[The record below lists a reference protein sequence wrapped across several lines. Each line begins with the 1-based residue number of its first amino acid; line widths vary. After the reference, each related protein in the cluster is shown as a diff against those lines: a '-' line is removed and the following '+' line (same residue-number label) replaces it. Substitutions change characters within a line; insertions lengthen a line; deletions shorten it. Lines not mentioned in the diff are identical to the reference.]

1 MSTFSLAN
9 GRAFRVGFLLIDG
22 FSLLTYSSA
31 IEPLR
36 AANQLAEQNLYEIW
50 NIPAQGARARA
61 SCGALIPAN
70 AHVGERV
77 GFDWVLVVAS
87 SDTIDAKQP
96 RLLDWLRQLAHR
108 KVILGGLAA
117 GPLMLARAGLMR
129 NRTMTLHWA
138 FHETLRETHPEL
150 NVEQQLFVIDD
161 GRVTCAGGTAPV
173 DMMNAILTVQH
184 GPEFALKISDWFSC
198 TNVRVA
204 ESAQRSGIAQRYRMT
219 NVDVTTTI
227 ELMESHIDDPLDL
240 QQLSSMSTVSERQLN
255 RLFQQH
261 LGVGTMGFYRQ
272 LRLQRSHQLL
282 TQSTLSIA
290 GIGAATGFNNSAH
303 FSRSFKDLYKRTPS
317 EVRHA
322 CQSVTP
328 RNGLSKR

>member
-1 MSTFSLAN
+1 
-9 GRAFRVGFLLIDG
+9 
-22 FSLLTYSSA
+22 
-31 IEPLR
+31 
-36 AANQLAEQNLYEIW
+36 
-50 NIPAQGARARA
+50 
-61 SCGALIPAN
+61 
-70 AHVGERV
+70 
-77 GFDWVLVVAS
+77 
-87 SDTIDAKQP
+87 
-96 RLLDWLRQLAHR
+96 
-108 KVILGGLAA
+108 
-117 GPLMLARAGLMR
+117 MR

-150 NVEQQLFVIDD
+150 DVEQQLFVIDD